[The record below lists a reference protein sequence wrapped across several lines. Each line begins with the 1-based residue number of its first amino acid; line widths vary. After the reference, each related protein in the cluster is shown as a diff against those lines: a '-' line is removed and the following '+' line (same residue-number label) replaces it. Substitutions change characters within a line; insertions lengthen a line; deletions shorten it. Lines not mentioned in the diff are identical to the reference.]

1 MIAECYDSETYAD
14 VCNTSATFWRA
25 AQRRID
31 RWYWDATK
39 EERAELLRA
48 HAQECRCRDLSVLY
62 RDTLPRDLR
71 IRKPV
76 LIRFQ
81 PMWSARRWRSVT

>member
-1 MIAECYDSETYAD
+1 MIAECFNDLARWSSDWTNSI
-14 VCNTSATFWRA
+14 CNSNFSASWRCYSWK
-25 AQRRID
+25 D
-31 RWYWDATK
+31 PK
-39 EERAELLRA
+39 EIEAEKLA
-48 HAQECRCRDLSVLY
+48 HANECRRRDLSVLWI
-62 RDTLPRDLR
+62 DPLPRNPQ